1 MIDMMEACTDE
12 PTSGARSFLPLLV
25 ERYPPTTTRLG
36 KQRGGHLGLGAD
48 AEPVGESACPP
59 SCVLV
64 KRTWSLDQQVVW
76 LPLLLFANA
85 DLLPQYLSCVGRDPR
100 SDRTRMQILVQSK
113 RCNLEYFQIL
123 VFGIS

>member
-36 KQRGGHLGLGAD
+36 KQRGGHLGLGVD

-64 KRTWSLDQQVVW
+64 KRTWSLDQQVYGF
-76 LPLLLFANA
+76 PCFCLL
-85 DLLPQYLSCVGRDPR
+85 
-100 SDRTRMQILVQSK
+100 MQIYFPNISLV
-113 RCNLEYFQIL
+113 
-123 VFGIS
+123 